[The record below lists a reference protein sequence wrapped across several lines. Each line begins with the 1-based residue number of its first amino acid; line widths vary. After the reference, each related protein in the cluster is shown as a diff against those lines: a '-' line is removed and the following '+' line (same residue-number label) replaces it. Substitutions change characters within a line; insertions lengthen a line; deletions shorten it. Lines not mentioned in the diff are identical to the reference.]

1 MRKLLYILFI
11 LLSIGLNQ
19 DRSTI
24 FNTGSPD
31 STNEG
36 YLIDSN
42 NTIANRFVVNNSYV
56 LEAMVF
62 YMSAETIELSNVIVS
77 IREDNNGVPG
87 EITKKLQEN
96 YFNLVSGNNKKHM
109 EWLTTLKKFDD

>member
-1 MRKLLYILFI
+1 MRKILYILFI

-19 DRSTI
+19 DRAVI

-36 YLIDSN
+36 YIIDAN

-62 YMSAETIELSNVIVS
+62 YMSAETIESSNVIVS
-77 IREDNNGVPG
+77 IREDNNGTPG
-87 EITKKLQEN
+87 ELLSDLSAWNHQIDLLPN
-96 YFNLVSGNNKKHM
+96 YRNYHYHN
-109 EWLTTLKKFDD
+109 